1 MLELE
6 YKHTYPKPSMEVIS
20 VTHKLI
26 SKSVEQ
32 LAPLIENKTISP
44 VELTEAVL
52 ARAEASQDQIN
63 AYLDFYHDDAMSAA
77 KKAETDIMNGD
88 YRGMYHGI
96 PMGIKDNVYFENKR
110 TTMASKIHQHFRPTY
125 DATVVAKLREA
136 GVIFTGKLHMHE
148 YALSITNNN
157 PHFGPVRNPWDLN
170 KIPGGSSGG
179 SAAAIAVGS
188 SVASIGTDTAGS
200 IRIPAS
206 ACGIVGLKPT
216 RGRVS
221 TRGVYPLSW
230 TQDHVGPMAK
240 TVKDTAGL
248 LNIIAGYDAQ
258 DPASVEQSTDDYVAS
273 LTGDVTD
280 LIIGI
285 EEDYF
290 FNQID
295 AEVEKSVRAQIQ
307 DLVDQG
313 ATVKPVKIPALK
325 DAEWAGF
332 CFSVSEASMVH
343 HDSILER
350 PEDFGEDIRGFLLS
364 GASPA
369 SDGYAQALKVRE
381 QLIAD
386 FNAAFKQVD
395 VLIAPTLPIMP
406 NDIGDDRVDLN
417 GEKVDLLSNII
428 RLTGPGNLTGLP
440 ALSVPCGMNG
450 QLPVGLQIIGPA
462 FSESRLLNA
471 GFAIEQ
477 MSPLKGKTPN
487 L

>member
-1 MLELE
+1 
-6 YKHTYPKPSMEVIS
+6 MEVIR
-20 VTHKLI
+20 VTHELI
-26 SKSVEQ
+26 FKSVEQ

-63 AYLDFYHDDAMSAA
+63 AYLDFYHDEAVTAA
-77 KKAETDIMNGD
+77 KKAETDIMNGH

-96 PMGIKDNVYFENKR
+96 PMGIKDNVYFKNKQ
-110 TTMASKIHQHFRPTY
+110 TTMASKIHQHFKPTY

-136 GVIFTGKLHMHE
+136 GVVFTGKLHMHE

-188 SVASIGTDTAGS
+188 SVASVGTDTAGS

-240 TVKDTAGL
+240 TIKDTAGL
-248 LNIIAGYDAQ
+248 LNIIAGYDEQ
-258 DPASVEQSTDDYVAS
+258 DSASIQRSTDDYLADI
-273 LTGDVTD
+273 TGDVKD
-280 LIIGI
+280 LVIGV

-290 FNQID
+290 FNKID
-295 AEVEKSVRAQIQ
+295 APIENSVRDQIQ
-307 DLVDQG
+307 KLVDQG
-313 ATVKPVKIPALK
+313 AKIEPVKIPSLK

-332 CFSVSEASMVH
+332 CFSVSEASMIH
-343 HDSILER
+343 HDSIIER
-350 PEDFGEDIRGFLLS
+350 PEDFGADIRGFLLS

-369 SDGYAQALKVRE
+369 STEYAQALKVRE

-386 FNAAFKQVD
+386 FNAAFRQVD

-406 NDIGDDRVDLN
+406 NDIGDDMVDLN

-440 ALSVPCGMNG
+440 ALSVPCDMNG

-462 FSESRLLNA
+462 FSESRVLNT
-471 GFAIEQ
+471 GYAIEQ
-477 MSPLKGKTPN
+477 MNPLQGNVPS

>member
-1 MLELE
+1 
-6 YKHTYPKPSMEVIS
+6 
-20 VTHKLI
+20 VTHELI
-26 SKSVEQ
+26 SKSVTQ

-63 AYLDFYHDDAMSAA
+63 AYLALYQDEAIKAA
-77 KKAETDIMNGD
+77 KKAENDIMHGR
-88 YRGMYHGI
+88 YSGMYHGI
-96 PMGIKDNVYFENKR
+96 PMGIKDNLYFENKR
-110 TTMASKIHQHFRPTY
+110 TTMGSKIHKDFVSTY
-125 DATVVAKLREA
+125 DASVVSKLKEG

-221 TRGVYPLSW
+221 THGVYPLSW

-248 LNIIAGYDAQ
+248 LNIIAGYDEQ
-258 DPASVEQSTDDYVAS
+258 DPASIQQSTDNYLAD

-280 LIIGI
+280 LVIGV

-290 FNQID
+290 FNKID
-295 AEVEKSVRAQIQ
+295 APIEKSVRDQIQ
-307 DLVDQG
+307 KLVDQG
-313 ATVKPVKIPALK
+313 AKVVPVKIPSLK

-332 CFSVSEASMVH
+332 CFSVSEASMIH
-343 HDSILER
+343 HDSIIER
-350 PEDFGEDIRGFLLS
+350 PEDFGADIRGFLLS

-369 SDGYAQALKVRE
+369 SEDYAQALKVRE

-386 FNAAFKQVD
+386 FNDTFQKVD
-395 VLIAPTLPIMP
+395 VLISPTLPIMP
-406 NDIGDDRVDLN
+406 NDIGDDMVDLN

-440 ALSVPCGMNG
+440 ALSVPCGMND

-462 FSESRLLNA
+462 FSESRVLNT
-471 GFAIEQ
+471 GYAIEQ
-477 MSPLKGKTPN
+477 MNPLQGNVPS